1 MSGRNVVFD
10 PAAVLIDQAGPIAVD
25 LNRSDDQAPFKA
37 GVEVGEDFDCVTAGR
52 RGSVNEC
59 LDLRNV
65 ELKDG
70 QPLRLVVINAH
81 TRIGVV
87 SVTWI
92 SMVPV
97 AWIRVVVIF
106 KDVTDWLE
114 LEFGKKGFD

>member
-25 LNRSDDQAPFKA
+25 LNRSDDQAPFEA

-52 RGSVNEC
+52 RGSVYEC

-70 QPLRLVVINAH
+70 QPLRLVVINAR

-87 SVTWI
+87 S
-92 SMVPV
+92 V

-106 KDVTDWLE
+106 EEVTDWLE